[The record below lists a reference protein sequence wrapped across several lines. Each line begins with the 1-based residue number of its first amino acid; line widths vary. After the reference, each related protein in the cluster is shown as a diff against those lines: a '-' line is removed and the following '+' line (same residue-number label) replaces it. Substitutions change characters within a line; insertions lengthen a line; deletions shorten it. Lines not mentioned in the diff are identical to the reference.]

1 MDPKKELRLRVSAV
15 ANETDDI
22 KRYELVSPAG
32 AELPAFTAGAHID
45 IIMSGQLR
53 RSYSLA
59 NAPSERHRYVIAV
72 LREPAGRGGSA
83 WMHDHVKEG
92 DLLTVVEPLNNF
104 ALEESASEHHFIAG
118 GIGITPI
125 LAMGRRLRATGAR
138 MRLHYCTRSPEKTAF
153 RRDIAE
159 VF

>member
-1 MDPKKELRLRVSAV
+1 MTDAPQLHPKKELRLRVSAV

-22 KRYELVSPAG
+22 KRFELVSPTG

-45 IIMSGQLR
+45 VITGNQLR

-83 WMHDHVKEG
+83 WMHDRVKAG
-92 DLLTVVEPLNNF
+92 DLLTAVEPLNNF
-104 ALEESASEHHFIAG
+104 ALDE
-118 GIGITPI
+118 
-125 LAMGRRLRATGAR
+125 
-138 MRLHYCTRSPEKTAF
+138 TA
-153 RRDIAE
+153 
-159 VF
+159 